1 MQDNH
6 IQEEHISLAEA
17 AQLSGTYSQKYLNL
31 RARQGKLKAIKIGN
45 YWVTTKEWL
54 YEYIQNMDIHN
65 GGNGNG
71 HKHSFVSPEPPINLP
86 VEELP
91 TSQFSISRFAPYLT
105 KALVAGMLGAL
116 LVSGVALGAPYLPPV
131 VTAARNAIQ
140 EIVPTQFL
148 QASVPTNIRENF
160 SSLSRTFIS
169 WNNTVEHAI
178 AKDINRIKY
187 NISRITTYVTEVTTY
202 VTDTFTFSS
211 DQKDL

>member
-1 MQDNH
+1 MDGSH
-6 IQEEHISLAEA
+6 RYISLSEA
-17 AQLSGTYSQKYLNL
+17 SERSLYSQEYLSL
-31 RARQGKLKAIKIGN
+31 RARQGKLRAIKLGRN
-45 YWVTTKEWL
+45 WVTTHEWL
-54 YEYIQNMDIHN
+54 LEYIKEASVN
-65 GGNGNG
+65 GNGNG
-71 HKHSFVSPEPPINLP
+71 SGHAPITEPPINLP

-91 TSQFSISRFAPYLT
+91 TPQFSISGFAPYLT

-131 VTAARNAIQ
+131 ITAARNAIQ

-160 SSLSRTFIS
+160 SSLSRTFTL